1 MYKELKSIMD
11 ESEWVTQKW
20 GIQIADNFEAIIG
33 GSTLPESITSLSNK
47 IVSLN
52 SLIQNYQS
60 VINSVRGE
68 MDTLNQTVNVAVEE
82 VKQDMQEL
90 DTKLSSNLTSE
101 LETIWNNTG
110 DKSNLYDYF
119 NDVDS
124 GQRRNLVLSINK
136 LLDDIGFVSQLT
148 TTHKITTV
156 GAINELDGEIG
167 NLSNLSTVNQLNIK
181 SNIVEILNYI
191 STNLIG
197 DLNSQFTPLN
207 SNLKG
212 ISLVQSFTNL
222 DKILGDLKQINPTIT
237 GDDIKTIF
245 NNINSKLGDLS
256 SVTIEGDSL
265 SSKILKFYNDY
276 LDKTT
281 ELDSKIDTTKQ
292 ELDSKIDTTK
302 QELDSKIDT
311 AKQELNNNIK
321 DISDIVGDISQS
333 TVTGDSVTEQLKSL
347 KIETNTTK
355 QELNTKIATIE
366 SNLNQNIEAT
376 KTELETFIG
385 DLTGTTISGDSVAVQ
400 LKQLKEDV
408 STEIETIKSLTGD
421 LTNIQTPYEG
431 TDVVSILLKIINKL
445 TELDTKII
453 ELETKI

>member
-1 MYKELKSIMD
+1 MYNDLKSIMD

-47 IVSLN
+47 IVNLN

-68 MDTLNQTVNVAVEE
+68 IDTLNQTVNVVVEE

-101 LETIWNNTG
+101 LETVWNNTG

-119 NDVDS
+119 NDVDL

-167 NLSNLSTVNQLNIK
+167 DLSNLSTVNQLNTK

-197 DLNSQFTPLN
+197 DLISQFTPLN

-222 DKILGDLKQINPTIT
+222 DKILGDLKQINPAIT

-256 SVTIEGDSL
+256 FVTIEGDSL

-281 ELDSKIDTTKQ
+281 ELDSKIDIT
-292 ELDSKIDTTK
+292 
-302 QELDSKIDT
+302 
-311 AKQELNNNIK
+311 KQELNNNIK

-347 KIETNTTK
+347 KIETDTTK
-355 QELNTKIATIE
+355 QELNTKIDTIE
-366 SNLNQNIEAT
+366 LDLNQNIEAT
-376 KTELETFIG
+376 KTEIETSIG
-385 DLTGTTISGDSVAVQ
+385 DLTGTTISGDSVAIQ
-400 LKQLKEDV
+400 LKQLKEDI
-408 STEIETIKSLTGD
+408 STEIKTVKSLTGD

-431 TDVVSILLKIINKL
+431 TDVASILLKIIDKL

-453 ELETKI
+453 KLDTKIIELESKI

>member
-101 LETIWNNTG
+101 LETVWNNTG

-222 DKILGDLKQINPTIT
+222 DKILGDLKQINPAIT

-281 ELDSKIDTTKQ
+281 

-376 KTELETFIG
+376 KTELETSIG

-431 TDVVSILLKIINKL
+431 TDVVSILLKIIDKL

>member
-1 MYKELKSIMD
+1 MYLDLQTIMN

-101 LETIWNNTG
+101 LETVWNNTG

-148 TTHKITTV
+148 TTHKRTTV

-167 NLSNLSTVNQLNIK
+167 NLSNLSIVNQLNTK

-197 DLNSQFTPLN
+197 DLTSQFTPLN

-212 ISLVQSFTNL
+212 VSLVQSFTNL
-222 DKILGDLKQINPTIT
+222 DKILGDLKQINPAIT

-292 ELDSKIDTTK
+292 EL
-302 QELDSKIDT
+302 
-311 AKQELNNNIK
+311 NNNIK

-347 KIETNTTK
+347 KIETDTAK
-355 QELNTKIATIE
+355 QELDSKIDTTE
-366 SNLNQNIEAT
+366 LSLTQNIEAT
-376 KTELETFIG
+376 KTELETSIG
-385 DLTGTTISGDSVAVQ
+385 DLTGTTISGDSVAIQ

-408 STEIETIKSLTGD
+408 STEIETVKSLTGD

-431 TDVVSILLKIINKL
+431 TDVVSILLKIIDKL

-453 ELETKI
+453 ELESKI

>member
-1 MYKELKSIMD
+1 MYLDLQTIMN

-33 GSTLPESITSLSNK
+33 GSTLPESITSLSNR

-52 SLIQNYQS
+52 SLFQNYQS

-68 MDTLNQTVNVAVEE
+68 MDALNQTVNVAVEE

-101 LETIWNNTG
+101 LEAVWNNTG
-110 DKSNLYDYF
+110 DKANLYEYF
-119 NDVDS
+119 NDVGA

-148 TTHKITTV
+148 TTHKTTVV

-167 NLSNLSTVNQLNIK
+167 NLSNLSIVNQLNTK

-197 DLNSQFTPLN
+197 DLSSQFTPLN
-207 SNLKG
+207 SDLKG

-222 DKILGDLKQINPTIT
+222 DNILGDLKQINPAIT

-245 NNINSKLGDLS
+245 NNINSKIGDLS

-265 SSKILKFYNDY
+265 SAKILKFYNDY
-276 LDKTT
+276 LDRTT

-292 ELDSKIDTTK
+292 ELSDS
-302 QELDSKIDT
+302 L
-311 AKQELNNNIK
+311 K
-321 DISDIVGDISQS
+321 DINDTVGDISQS

-347 KIETNTTK
+347 KIETDTTKQELDSKIDVTK
-355 QELNTKIATIE
+355 QELNTKIDTIE

-376 KTELETFIG
+376 KTELETSIG
-385 DLTGTTISGDSVAVQ
+385 DLTGTTISGDSVAIQ
-400 LKQLKEDV
+400 LKQLKEDI
-408 STEIETIKSLTGD
+408 STEIETVKSLTGD

-431 TDVVSILLKIINKL
+431 TDVASILLKIIDKL

-453 ELETKI
+453 ELESKI

>member
-1 MYKELKSIMD
+1 MYLDLQTIMN

-52 SLIQNYQS
+52 SLFQNYQS

-68 MDTLNQTVNVAVEE
+68 MDALNQTVNVAVEE

-90 DTKLSSNLTSE
+90 DTKLSLNLTSE
-101 LETIWNNTG
+101 LEAVWNNTG
-110 DKSNLYDYF
+110 DKANLYEYF
-119 NDVDS
+119 NDVGA

-148 TTHKITTV
+148 TTHKTTVV

-167 NLSNLSTVNQLNIK
+167 NLSNLSIVNQLNTK

-197 DLNSQFTPLN
+197 DLSSQFTPLN
-207 SNLKG
+207 SDLKG

-222 DKILGDLKQINPTIT
+222 DNILGDLKQINPAIT

-245 NNINSKLGDLS
+245 NNINSKIGDLS

-265 SSKILKFYNDY
+265 SAKILKFYNDY
-276 LDKTT
+276 LDRTT

-292 ELDSKIDTTK
+292 DLDSKIDTTK
-302 QELDSKIDT
+302 QELSDS
-311 AKQELNNNIK
+311 LK
-321 DISDIVGDISQS
+321 DINDTVGDISQS
-333 TVTGDSVTEQLKSL
+333 TVTGDSVTEQLKTL
-347 KIETNTTK
+347 KIELDTT
-355 QELNTKIATIE
+355 ELSLT
-366 SNLNQNIEAT
+366 QNIETVKTDLDAT
-376 KTELETFIG
+376 ELSLTQSIETVKTELEASIG
-385 DLTGTTISGDSVAVQ
+385 NINETTIFGDSVAIQ
-400 LKQLKEDV
+400 LKQLKGDIL
-408 STEIETIKSLTGD
+408 TEIETVKLLTGN
-421 LTNIQTPYEG
+421 LTTIQPPYEG
-431 TDVVSILLKIINKL
+431 VDVASILLKIINKL

-453 ELETKI
+453 EIESKI

>member
-101 LETIWNNTG
+101 LETVWNNTG

-222 DKILGDLKQINPTIT
+222 DKILGDLKQINPAIT

-281 ELDSKIDTTKQ
+281 ELDSKIDTT
-292 ELDSKIDTTK
+292 
-302 QELDSKIDT
+302 
-311 AKQELNNNIK
+311 KQELNNNIK

-366 SNLNQNIEAT
+366 SNLNQNIEAI
-376 KTELETFIG
+376 KTELETSIG

-431 TDVVSILLKIINKL
+431 TDVVSILLKIIDKL

>member
-1 MYKELKSIMD
+1 MSYKDLNAIMN

-20 GIQIADNFEAIIG
+20 GVQIADNFEAIIG
-33 GSTLPESITSLSNK
+33 GSTFPETITSLSNK

-101 LETIWNNTG
+101 LETVWNNTG
-110 DKSNLYDYF
+110 DKANLYVYF
-119 NDVDS
+119 NDVGA

-148 TTHKITTV
+148 TIHKKTVV
-156 GAINELDGEIG
+156 GAINELDGDVG
-167 NLSNLSTVNQLNIK
+167 DLNNLSTVNQLNTK

-197 DLNSQFTPLN
+197 DLSSQFTPLN

-222 DKILGDLKQINPTIT
+222 DTILGDLKQINPAIT

-245 NNINSKLGDLS
+245 NNINSKIGDLS
-256 SVTIEGDSL
+256 SVTIEGGSL

-276 LDKTT
+276 LDRTT
-281 ELDSKIDTTKQ
+281 ELDSKID
-292 ELDSKIDTTK
+292 I
-302 QELDSKIDT
+302 
-311 AKQELNNNIK
+311 AKQELTNSIE
-321 DISDIVGDISQS
+321 DINDIVGDISQS
-333 TVTGDSVTEQLKSL
+333 TVTGSSVTEQLKTLKTELDATELSL
-347 KIETNTTK
+347 T
-355 QELNTKIATIE
+355 
-366 SNLNQNIEAT
+366 QNIET
-376 KTELETFIG
+376 VKTELEASIG
-385 DLTGTTISGDSVAVQ
+385 NITETTISGDSVAVQ
-400 LKQLKEDV
+400 LKQLKEDI
-408 STEIETIKSLTGD
+408 STEIEAVKSLTGE
-421 LTNIQTPYEG
+421 LTTVQSPYEG
-431 TDVVSILLKIINKL
+431 VDVVSILLKIIDKI

-453 ELETKI
+453 ELESKI